1 MNNRKIIA
9 IMMTT
14 SMLAAAFA
22 GCLGGDDDEEEWAL
36 SVASDV
42 DSVIVSTSW
51 DSILGS
57 IATNSFDTCDAIIS
71 SVTITAE
78 RDEAVDFTTA
88 YYSSTQGV
96 IAGPG
101 VAAISDVSEL
111 NVAGT
116 TILVQTGTTS
126 DLYAAS
132 DLPLAT
138 VVAFED
144 FDSVFTGLA
153 NGDGHYALGDAPV
166 LALESTLLTT
176 FSPENF
182 GIVVADDAD
191 NELEDALNVA
201 IAAIIASG
209 EYDAHLEAWFPG
221 TSGTLEDTTTAA
233 TATAYPMPTEGSALT
248 TVLESGNLR
257 FCSDT
262 TYPPFENLDSAGN
275 AVGFSMDIADALAD
289 EIAEHYAN
297 IADTTVL
304 GCTDSQSSA
313 YDANANLDDGSC
325 GDRVKIGFLL
335 DQTSPAISSY
345 AANFMAAAQIAID
358 DLNDDGGYF
367 ELVAADTA
375 CDGATAGQSATVLAA
390 SGVVGVAGAACS
402 GASIGANNVL
412 GPLGIPMI
420 SYASTAPSLSDNN
433 NHQNFWRV
441 VPSDAGQGPAMTGM
455 IIAVAMQNGA
465 PDMATAMGLMN
476 PALLHMSND
485 YGVGLGGAFNA
496 SWQAAGGSL
505 CMSLPYDQAD
515 ATTDYAALVGQVVAA
530 GCGSVVMASYAAD
543 GAAIMEALRT
553 VSAIPAFGGDGI
565 ASEDWS
571 TPITGTGDD
580 QTGNF
585 GDVSAANLVFA
596 TKPIAT
602 TGSGTFADDC
612 AASTDCAGGIY
623 TAETYDAITIIGKA
637 YNMESGANMAT
648 HIGMVGTNYAGAS
661 GTINFDANGDIP
673 AENGYDICVHAI
685 ISSTD
690 TYLNC
695 QWFYTTAGGVE
706 EYVFSGTTIKLG
718 FLLDLTS
725 GAVSPYAAGFVA
737 AREIALAVMNAAGYS
752 NGLQFEVVVQD
763 TACSNAGGVAAATA
777 LSQAGVVGVVGAA
790 CSGASTGANSV
801 LGPLGIPMIS
811 YASTSPQ
818 LNSDGENANFWRVV
832 PSDALQGQAL
842 ASAITAG
849 SNPAILMMSNDYGTG
864 LGSAVNASWH
874 AAGGSTCFTAPISYD
889 NTDFDGAAIAQQ
901 VYDAGCDS
909 VVLASY
915 AADGAQLITD
925 LQTAGFTGAYYGGDG
940 VSDTEFDAPEGMVTT
955 KPGVASNPS
964 ERALAFQALCAASP
978 ECSGAGNAT
987 AIYTAEVF
995 DAMIVMGYSIFAQ
1008 AGSPTVPLTSMIQVV
1023 GQGFVGATG
1032 DISFMENGDV
1042 PGNGYEV
1049 CTFDSSSS
1057 LTCDREWT
1065 ATGGLADVAQS

>member
-1 MNNRKIIA
+1 VLHFLAKARSVCITMNNRKIMA

-71 SVTITAE
+71 SVTITTE
-78 RDEAVDFTTA
+78 RDAEVDFTTA

-111 NVAGT
+111 NAAGT

-138 VVAFED
+138 VVALDD
-144 FDSVFTGLA
+144 FDSVFTSLA
-153 NGDGHYALGDAPV
+153 QGTGHYALGDAPV

-182 GIVVADDAD
+182 GIVVADDSD

-304 GCTDSQSSA
+304 GCTDSESSA

-325 GDRVKIGFLL
+325 GERTKIGFLL
-335 DQTSPAISSY
+335 DQTSPAISAY
-345 AANFMAAAQIAID
+345 ADNFMAAAQIAID
-358 DLNDDGGYF
+358 DLNADGGYF
-367 ELVAADTA
+367 ELVAGNTNCDGDTA
-375 CDGATAGQSATVLAA
+375 GASAAVLAA
-390 SGVVGVAGAACS
+390 QGVVGVAGAACS
-402 GASIGANNVL
+402 GATFGANAVL
-412 GPLGIPMI
+412 DPLGIPMI
-420 SYASTAPSLSDNN
+420 SYASTSPLLSDSEAYP
-433 NHQNFWRV
+433 NFWRV
-441 VPSDAGQGPAMTGM
+441 VPSDALQGPAMAHM
-455 IIAVAMQNGA
+455 VVAVAMQGGA
-465 PDMATAMGLMN
+465 PDASTAMAMMN
-476 PALLHMSND
+476 PALVSMSND
-485 YGVGLGGAFNA
+485 YASGLIGSFNA
-496 SWQAAGGSL
+496 SWSGMGGSV
-505 CMSLPYDQAD
+505 CTEVSYDPAD
-515 ATTDYAALVGQVVAA
+515 ATTDYVAIAAQVIAA
-530 GCGSVVMASYAAD
+530 GCGSVVTATYAAD
-543 GAAIMEALRT
+543 GAAFMEALRGQGST
-553 VSAIPAFGGDGI
+553 IPAFGGDGI
-565 ASEDWS
+565 ASADWIS
-571 TPITGTGDD
+571 EFSAPA
-580 QTGNF
+580 
-585 GDVSAANLVFA
+585 AANAVFA
-596 TKPIAT
+596 TKPRA
-602 TGSGTFADDC
+602 GSSAGTFADDC
-612 AASTDCAGGIY
+612 AASEACAGGIY
-623 TAETYDAITIIGKA
+623 TGETYDAITIIGKA
-637 YNMESGANMAT
+637 YNMEQGANMAQ
-648 HIGMVGTNYAGAS
+648 HINMVGSDYSGAS
-661 GTINFDANGDIP
+661 GVIDFDAVGDIP
-673 AENGYDICVHAI
+673 GAGYDICMHAI

-695 QWFYTTAGGVE
+695 QWYWTSEGGVADTE
-706 EYVFSGTTIKLG
+706 FTGTTVKLG

-725 GAVSPYAAGFVA
+725 PYVSPYAPGFIA
-737 AREIALAVMNAAGYS
+737 ANTIALQVMNAAGWS
-752 NGLQFEVVVQD
+752 NGLQFEVIQAD
-763 TACSNAGGVAAATA
+763 TACSDAGGVAAAQTLA
-777 LSQAGVVGVVGAA
+777 AAGVVGVIGAA
-790 CSGASTGANSV
+790 CSGASMGANSV
-801 LGPLGIPMIS
+801 LNPLGIPMIS
-811 YASTSPQ
+811 YASTSPA
-818 LNSDGENANFWRVV
+818 LSDEEAYPHFWRTT

-842 ASAITAG
+842 ASAVTSG
-849 SNPAILMMSNDYGTG
+849 SSPAVLYMSNDYATG
-864 LGSAVNASWH
+864 LANAFNNSWTGH
-874 AAGGSTCFTAPISYD
+874 NETLCSTGMISYD
-889 NTDFDGAAIAQQ
+889 PASFDGTAIAQQ
-901 VYDAGCDS
+901 IIDAGCDS
-909 VVLASY
+909 VILASY

-925 LQTAGFTGAYYGGDG
+925 LQAAGFDGAYYGGDG
-940 VSDTEFDAPEGMVTT
+940 TADSAFNGPENMVATR
-955 KPGVASNPS
+955 PASASGTLS
-964 ERALAFQALCAASP
+964 ERAQAFNALCGAVA
-978 ECSGAGNAT
+978 ECAGG
-987 AIYTAEVF
+987 IYTGEMF
-995 DAMIVMGYSIFAQ
+995 DAMIVLGYSIFAQ
-1008 AGSPTVPLTSMIQVV
+1008 AGSPSVPLTSMIQVV

-1032 DISFMENGDV
+1032 DITFMSNGDV
-1042 PGNGYEV
+1042 PGNGYCV
-1049 CTFDSSSS
+1049 GTFDSTGAFDCGQFWS
-1057 LTCDREWT
+1057 
-1065 ATGGLADVAQS
+1065 ATGGLVAASAE